1 MWELILV
8 RSSSPMSSKILLGL
22 LILFLV
28 EERSAIEAL
37 PRYEDCAPRTCGKH
51 LVQYPFSLTEQNHS
65 FCGPPPFALS
75 CAGSILTLT
84 FFRFSF
90 NVVNIFYNNNSIQLT
105 FGDYD
110 PCILLLS
117 DHTNLPDRNCN
128 NYTIMPVM
136 SYSNLSASSDY
147 HPLLR
152 TGWLSNWIAPAC
164 AACNNSGGRCGYDS
178 SMAKFICICHDGIDT
193 SRCGGKNSRWKL
205 AAGLA
210 GSAGFI
216 ALACAIIFLLCKL
229 RKSQN
234 KSASSK
240 SLSRNYSLK
249 DTSMSDHF
257 QIHVFSF
264 EELLEATD
272 CFHPSREL
280 GDGGFGTVYKGELRD
295 GRTVA
300 IKRLYG
306 KNYKRVE
313 VFMNEVKIL
322 SHLRHQNLVSLY
334 GCTSQHSHELL
345 LVYEFI
351 PNGTL
356 ADHLHGSRATE
367 RILTW
372 SMRLNIAIE
381 IADALAYLHAVP
393 IMHRDVKTTNILLDC
408 SFHVKV
414 ADFGLSRLFP
424 TDATHVSTAPQG
436 TPGYVDPEY
445 HRCFQLT
452 DKSDVYSFGVVLVE
466 LISSKPAI
474 DIERERSEINLA
486 NMAITKIQNH
496 EMVKLVDPELWYQS
510 DELTRRMI
518 TMVAELAFKCLQP
531 AGDMRPT
538 FKEVLQVLKA
548 IKSATSKSEKKD
560 MDAVVTQDD
569 ACLVPNIEV
578 CSPDTVAG
586 KWVSQDTTPNN
597 SM

>member
-1 MWELILV
+1 MTVLDGWIVFPNTCAIIQQNVMLALIFTTTQ
-8 RSSSPMSSKILLGL
+8 SW
-22 LILFLV
+22 
-28 EERSAIEAL
+28 
-37 PRYEDCAPRTCGKH
+37 
-51 LVQYPFSLTEQNHS
+51 
-65 FCGPPPFALS
+65 
-75 CAGSILTLT
+75 
-84 FFRFSF
+84 
-90 NVVNIFYNNNSIQLT
+90 NS
-105 FGDYD
+105 
-110 PCILLLS
+110 
-117 DHTNLPDRNCN
+117 HT
-128 NYTIMPVM
+128 
-136 SYSNLSASSDY
+136 
-147 HPLLR
+147 
-152 TGWLSNWIAPAC
+152 
-164 AACNNSGGRCGYDS
+164 
-178 SMAKFICICHDGIDT
+178 
-193 SRCGGKNSRWKL
+193 
-205 AAGLA
+205 GLA
-210 GSAGFI
+210 GSAGTI
-216 ALACAIIFLLCKL
+216 ALACAVIFLLYRF
-229 RKSQN
+229 RKSRN

-240 SLSRNYSLK
+240 FLTRNYSLK

-280 GDGGFGTVYKGELRD
+280 GDGGFGTVYKGARQNCISFHISCSIDSVLLSVTCSNVFSQSSFCYLGELRD

-300 IKRLYG
+300 VKRLYG

-313 VFMNEVKIL
+313 LFMNEVKIL

-334 GCTSQHSHELL
+334 GCTSHHSHELL

-381 IADALAYLHAVP
+381 TADALAYLHAVEPP
-393 IMHRDVKTTNILLDC
+393 IIHRDVKTTNILLDC

-436 TPGYVDPEY
+436 TLGYVDPEY

-474 DIERERSEINLA
+474 DIGRERSEINLA

-510 DELTRRMI
+510 DELTRTMI

-531 AGDMRPT
+531 GGDMRPT
-538 FKEVLQVLKA
+538 GREVLQVLKA
-548 IKSATSKSEKKD
+548 IKSATCKSEKKD
-560 MDAVVTQDD
+560 INAVETQDD
-569 ACLVPNIEV
+569 ACLALNIEV
-578 CSPDTVAG
+578 CSPTTVAG
-586 KWVSQDTTPNN
+586 KWVSQHTTLSN
-597 SM
+597 SL